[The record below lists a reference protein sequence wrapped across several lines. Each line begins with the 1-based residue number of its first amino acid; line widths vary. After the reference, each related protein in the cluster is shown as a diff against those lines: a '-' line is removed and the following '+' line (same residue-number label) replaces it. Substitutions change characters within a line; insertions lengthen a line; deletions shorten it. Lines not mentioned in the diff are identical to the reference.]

1 MPTNRE
7 ANADAYATAKPSRV
21 LVARCNTWDTQAIA
35 PMCRSIDEVAYKP
48 QTARATRAA
57 NRQAKGKTLDA
68 AKGNGGRAPFS
79 LIFPKP
85 KTERSKAM
93 TKTEKHIALAEIAI
107 AALALVIMVANAIR
121 ACATADEVLAR
132 TEFVVAGGRR

>member
-1 MPTNRE
+1 
-7 ANADAYATAKPSRV
+7 
-21 LVARCNTWDTQAIA
+21 
-35 PMCRSIDEVAYKP
+35 
-48 QTARATRAA
+48 
-57 NRQAKGKTLDA
+57 
-68 AKGNGGRAPFS
+68 
-79 LIFPKP
+79 
-85 KTERSKAM
+85 M